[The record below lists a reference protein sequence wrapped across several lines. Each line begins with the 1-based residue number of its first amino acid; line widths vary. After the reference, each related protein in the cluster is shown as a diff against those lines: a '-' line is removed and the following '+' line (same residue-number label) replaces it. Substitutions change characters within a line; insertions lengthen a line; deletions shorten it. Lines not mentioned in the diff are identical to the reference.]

1 MFLNLFYL
9 INLRIYME
17 HKYIYTLIALTIIA
31 VVTIVILKLTENRS
45 SDKPNYS

>member
-1 MFLNLFYL
+1 
-9 INLRIYME
+9 ME

-31 VVTIVILKLTENRS
+31 GITVVILKLTATRS

>member
-1 MFLNLFYL
+1 
-9 INLRIYME
+9 ME

>member
-1 MFLNLFYL
+1 
-9 INLRIYME
+9 ME

-31 VVTIVILKLTENRS
+31 VVTIVILKLTETQS